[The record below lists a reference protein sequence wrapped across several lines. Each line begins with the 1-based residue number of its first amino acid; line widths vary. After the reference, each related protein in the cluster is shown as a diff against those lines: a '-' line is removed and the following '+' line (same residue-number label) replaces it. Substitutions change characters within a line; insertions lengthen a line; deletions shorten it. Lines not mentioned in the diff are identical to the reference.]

1 MNLFEICLIAI
12 GLSMDAVAVSMSN
25 GMVFNRM
32 SRSRELLMPIF
43 FGFFQGLMPFL
54 GYFAG
59 GLFAELI
66 SKYSGIVILII
77 LGYIG
82 GKMVWDGWRG
92 ADDEKNQSAT
102 LTLRLL
108 IVQAF
113 ATSIDA
119 FAVGVGFCA
128 MQINIVN
135 AVVIIGLITFALSLC
150 AILIGKKFGDFLG
163 NKALVLGGFI
173 LIFIGLKAFLKI

>member
-1 MNLFEICLIAI
+1 MNLLEIILIAV

-32 SRSRELLMPIF
+32 SRSRELLMPLF
-43 FGFFQGLMPFL
+43 FGFFQALMPFL

-59 GLFAELI
+59 GFFAEVI
-66 SKYSGIVILII
+66 SKYSGVVILII

-82 GKMVWDGWRG
+82 GKMVLDGWKG
-92 ADDEKNQSAT
+92 DGVQQKQSGT

-119 FAVGVGFCA
+119 FAVGVGFCV
-128 MQINIVN
+128 MKINILN
-135 AVVIIGLITFALSLC
+135 AVLIIGMVTFALSLC
-150 AILIGKKFGDFLG
+150 AILIGKRFGNLLG
-163 NKALVLGGFI
+163 NKALFLGGII
-173 LIFIGLKAFLKI
+173 LIVIGLKAFFKI